1 MCAIG
6 LWSVT
11 NYSGMAEETKNTGS
25 EELIDLEGI
34 VRDIDLTP
42 TDSVAAPPKAQ
53 EPLHAEALSED
64 QIEDLLMTESPE
76 LASEMA
82 AIREVATSGDQDEIK
97 PLEQEDAALGQ
108 ALKGQS
114 RTSIRERVRFQ
125 MLKLLG
131 LAKSAKSLGKRAATD
146 MKGVLREIVIR
157 TKVSVVSLLANR
169 RAELAVVFNW
179 LNSRTTGQKVSMI
192 LSVLALLGLVFIAGN
207 TIRGTLLPKNE
218 KPWVANFA
226 DHADG
231 VFTYGPE
238 GPFEDFNDPLLHPE
252 FVILIERIVVNLA
265 RSENA
270 RDGDNPM
277 AAFELY
283 LQTDNQE
290 AAIEIKDRMVEI
302 KDSLSRAVERMTYL
316 DLVGEEGKAK
326 LKLLIRRD
334 LNGVLTKGKVRRV
347 FFKTIVLNPE

>member
-1 MCAIG
+1 
-6 LWSVT
+6 
-11 NYSGMAEETKNTGS
+11 MAEETKNSGS
-25 EELIDLEGI
+25 DEVIDLEGI

-42 TDSVAAPPKAQ
+42 TDSVAAPPKAH

-64 QIEDLLMTESPE
+64 QIEELLMTESPE
-76 LASEMA
+76 LASEIA
-82 AIREVATSGDQDEIK
+82 AIREVATGGDQDAINS
-97 PLEQEDAALGQ
+97 LDQEDAVLGQ

-114 RTSIRERVRFQ
+114 RMTIRERVRFQ
-125 MLKLLG
+125 LLKLVG
-131 LAKSAKSLGKRAATD
+131 VAKSAKDLAKHSATD
-146 MKGVLREIVIR
+146 MKGVLRELAVR
-157 TKVSVVSLLANR
+157 SKVSLVSWLTNR
-169 RAELAVVFNW
+169 RAELNVVFKW
-179 LNSRTTGQKVSMI
+179 LDSRSAGQKASLI
-192 LSVLALLGLVFIAGN
+192 FSVLALLGLIYIAGN
-207 TIRGTLLPKNE
+207 TIRGTLLPKTE

-226 DHADG
+226 DYADG

-265 RSENA
+265 RSEEA
-270 RDGDNPM
+270 RDSDNPM

-290 AAIEIKDRMVEI
+290 AAIEIKDRTVEI

-316 DLVGEEGKAK
+316 DLAGEEGKAK